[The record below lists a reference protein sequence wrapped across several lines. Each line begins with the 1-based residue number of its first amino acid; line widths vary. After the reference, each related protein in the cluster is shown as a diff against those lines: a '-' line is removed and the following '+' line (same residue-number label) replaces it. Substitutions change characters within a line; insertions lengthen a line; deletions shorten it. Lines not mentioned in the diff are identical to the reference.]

1 MQHETFSS
9 EVNGVP
15 PYVGR
20 SYQGKSNACAVVIP
34 VINEGDRIRRQLADM
49 AESDLGADV
58 ILVDGGT
65 TDGSLDEP
73 FLQQVGVR
81 SHLRCEKGLSS
92 QLRAGFHYALEQGY
106 LGVITI
112 DGNGKD
118 SWWHIPKFVSA
129 LGAGFDFVQGSRYVK
144 GGEAINTPLDR
155 SVAVRAIHAPVLSMA
170 AGFRYTDT
178 TNGFR
183 AFSREFLM
191 DPRVQPFR
199 DIFRTYNLHYY
210 LSVRAPR
217 LGYRV
222 IELPVIRRYPE
233 TGKTPTKILGIR
245 GKALVLKQLFMAA
258 AGGYNP

>member
-1 MQHETFSS
+1 MPHDRISS
-9 EVNGVP
+9 EAPGVP

-20 SYQGKSNACAVVIP
+20 AYRGKAHECAVLIP
-34 VINEGDRIRRQLADM
+34 VINEGERIRRQLADM
-49 AESDLGADV
+49 SKAELGADV

-65 TDGSLDEP
+65 TDGSLDDQ
-73 FLQQVGVR
+73 FLRQAGVR
-81 SHLRCEKGLSS
+81 THLECERGLSS

-106 LGVITI
+106 RGVVTI

-129 LGAGFDFVQGSRYVK
+129 LSAGFGFVQGSRYVK

-155 SVAVRAIHAPVLSMA
+155 SFAVRAIHAPVLSLA

-210 LSVRAPR
+210 LSIRAPR

-222 IELPVIRRYPE
+222 VELPVLRRYPE
-233 TGKTPTKILGIR
+233 TGKTPTKISGIR
-245 GKALVLKQLFMAA
+245 GKALVLKQLFVAA